1 MVGVV
6 ESRRR
11 LGAFAPPY
19 VEWMTTPANQT
30 TTLRVLD
37 EATRGLVRTAA
48 VIAAGDEAAIRAAL
62 TDASAMV
69 RTEWIEELILQSYLF
84 CGFPRSLNAMREW
97 RRLTGERAGP
107 RAEVGDV
114 SDWRRRGE
122 ETCRLVYGGMYERL
136 RVNIREL
143 HPELDEWMIVE
154 GYGKVLSRP
163 GLDLARRE
171 LCIVAACAAS
181 EQDRQLH
188 SHLHGALNV
197 GVAATVVTEALEAL
211 AGVVP
216 ASAIST
222 ARLLW
227 RRVQGQADSS
237 LVR

>member
-1 MVGVV
+1 
-6 ESRRR
+6 
-11 LGAFAPPY
+11 
-19 VEWMTTPANQT
+19 MTTPTRRAP
-30 TTLRVLD
+30 TLNVLD
-37 EATRGLVRTAA
+37 EATRQLVRTAA
-48 VIAAGDEAAIRAAL
+48 VIAAGDEVAIRGAL
-62 TDASAMV
+62 ADAASAV
-69 RTEWIEELILQSYLF
+69 SAEWVEELILQSYLF

-97 RRLTGERAGP
+97 RRLTNNA
-107 RAEVGDV
+107 AAAA
-114 SDWRRRGE
+114 SDGGSVKEWRRRGE
-122 ETCRLVYGGMYERL
+122 ETCRLVYGVMYERL

-197 GVAATVVTEALEAL
+197 GVSPDVVTEALDAL

-216 ASAIST
+216 ASPIAT

-227 RRVQGQADSS
+227 RRVQGQSDSS
-237 LVR
+237 LAR